1 MQNICMP
8 LLNKIPSNLISD
20 VSPNTQMLFL
30 VLSAGGSHRPN
41 YGGAY
46 GVIEGL
52 DLPIAMFFS
61 SDENSSGYTG
71 FDTCNRGHGDGDWV
85 SIGCH
90 LVNTINLYY
99 KSSIEPL
106 KYWREF
112 IINTYST
119 GRYGNITP
127 TQIYTPN
134 YFESLKDYL
143 IPDFPTFYL
152 IQEEY
157 KKSGITFCRPEI
169 RKQTI
174 VNCNNYNLKYSQG
187 DWIRSN
193 SLPNDVIGKTIYQ
206 IHTFNRTI
214 SNLILYFLD
223 YKNQARDTK
232 SRLARGGQVIYSLSY

>member
-20 VSPNTQMLFL
+20 VSPNTTMLFM
-30 VLSAGGSHRPN
+30 VLWAGGSHKPN
-41 YGGAY
+41 YGAAY

-85 SIGCH
+85 SIGCN
-90 LVNTINLYY
+90 LINTYNLYY
-99 KSSIEPL
+99 KSPTDPY
-106 KYWREF
+106 KYYREF
-112 IINTYST
+112 IINSYST

-157 KKSGITFCRPEI
+157 KKSGITFCSPEI

-174 VNCNNYNLKYSQG
+174 VNCSNYSLLHAQG
-187 DWIRSN
+187 DWISSG
-193 SLPNDVIGKTIYQ
+193 SLPSDVIGKTIYQ
-206 IHTFNRTI
+206 IHTFNRRETALAL
-214 SNLILYFLD
+214 NFLD
-223 YKNQARDTK
+223 YKKAASDTK
-232 SRLARGGQVIYSLSY
+232 ARLARGGQVIYSLS